1 MAARVGSDI
10 SRALSRIP
18 GRHCVTVWTWALPL
32 LLALTM
38 VPFTTTGPRASYWQQ
53 VSLQA
58 YVVAGLVSAALL
70 LLLRPMLRRMR
81 ATASAGMI
89 ALFAYAFV
97 AAVSVVVAIVVLP
110 ALRSPD
116 RPALIGSA
124 ESVLLYAVASTG
136 AGGVAAWTLSWR
148 ADLRRSLRESRLR
161 ASQARRTLEAQ
172 RQVDAQLRAEG
183 IERIR
188 RDVLA
193 PIAAMHAGLTHR
205 GSEQV
210 TQAAAELR
218 ALAIDVVRP
227 LSHSLHPVGTVA
239 ADDQAEAISAGV
251 SWRRILPLRFP
262 LPVIGIWLL
271 SVPGAVLIPATGP
284 GPLWAAIPDLGVL
297 AVGLLALRWLLRSGR
312 DAVRVVQWLMV
323 IAGLAV
329 VGAAA
334 GIAFAVALGE
344 PWYALLVTGAIV
356 HVISGVAMTL
366 ARGWGAAMRVQTIEA
381 QQEAL
386 LARTALTA
394 EIVSIDTS
402 RRHAADLLHS
412 QAQTR
417 LLAIA
422 DLLDFAASGNAE
434 DMHRATA
441 ELRHTCERTLP
452 EIVEVLDGTEEAA
465 PSFTE
470 LVHGTWPGVQVRGG
484 EVIDALA
491 SSDGV
496 LVGVALDACAN
507 AIRHGGATVVE
518 IAHDVGDSHDDRG
531 GGRVRIRDN
540 GSGVPADVELG
551 LGLSAIALH
560 YPGWSLSTAHGWTE
574 LVLPLASSQ
583 ARGDPAIA
591 R

>member
-1 MAARVGSDI
+1 MATPVGSDI

-18 GRHCVTVWTWALPL
+18 GRHAVTLWTWALPL

-38 VPFTTTGPRASYWQQ
+38 VPFTATGPRASYWQQ

-70 LLLRPMLRRMR
+70 LALRPVLRRMR
-81 ATASAGMI
+81 ATASAGVI
-89 ALFAYAFV
+89 ALLAYAIV
-97 AAVSVVVAIVVLP
+97 AALSVVVAIGVIA

-148 ADLRRSLRESRLR
+148 ADLRRALRESRLR

-172 RQVDAQLRAEG
+172 RHVDAQMRAEG

-193 PIAAMHAGLTHR
+193 PITAVHAGVTHR

-210 TQAAAELR
+210 SESAAELR

-227 LSHSLHPVGTVA
+227 LSHSLHPVGSVA
-239 ADDQAEAISAGV
+239 TEDRTEAISPAV
-251 SWRRILPLRFP
+251 SWRLILPLRLP
-262 LPVIGIWLL
+262 LPIIGIWLL
-271 SVPGAVLIPATGP
+271 SVPGAILIPATGP

-297 AVGLLALRWLLRSGR
+297 AVGLLALRWLLRGWSE
-312 DAVRVVQWLMV
+312 APRVVQWLMV
-323 IAGLAV
+323 IAGLAA

-344 PWYALLVTGAIV
+344 PWYSLVVTGAIV
-356 HVISGVAMTL
+356 HVISGVAITL
-366 ARGWGAAMRVQTIEA
+366 ARGWGAAMRIQTIEA

-386 LARTALTA
+386 LARSALTA
-394 EIVSIDTS
+394 EIVSIDAS

-412 QAQTR
+412 QVQTR

-434 DMHRATA
+434 DLHRAST

-452 EIVEVLDGTEEAA
+452 EIVGVLDGSEEAA

-484 EVIDALA
+484 DVIDELGSA
-491 SSDGV
+491 DGV
-496 LVGVALDACAN
+496 LVGVVLDACAN

-518 IAHDVGDSHDDRG
+518 ISHRVGDQG
-531 GGRVRIRDN
+531 GDVSDGGWVSIRDN
-540 GSGVPADVELG
+540 GSGVPADG
-551 LGLSAIALH
+551 LPRSVGAILYLLQMKRIH
-560 YPGWSLSTAHGWTE
+560 DT
-574 LVLPLASSQ
+574 
-583 ARGDPAIA
+583 GDPT
-591 R
+591 